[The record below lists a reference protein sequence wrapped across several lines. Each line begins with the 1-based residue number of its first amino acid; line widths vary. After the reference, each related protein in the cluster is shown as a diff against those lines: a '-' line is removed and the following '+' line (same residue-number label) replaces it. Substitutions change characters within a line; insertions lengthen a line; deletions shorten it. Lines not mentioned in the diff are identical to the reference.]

1 MLKSEVL
8 DFRTKTIYNVSYFE
22 DDTIDTVR
30 NTIASAMNTH
40 PDRLFILVSLNF
52 NNDYY
57 QKDPRRWED
66 LFDRMSYGGTKVL
79 KEAFQE
85 YQLQYRSPQTDIA
98 FGSYDRTEWMMKP
111 DSLAEFHSPTR
122 DFYELRIF
130 GVEDVKS
137 YVLPLEFNPALVSKI
152 PAAKLPQP
160 LITTLVSTLYDSSQ
174 IAKFVVIPYDASA
187 ENAQL
192 VYFPFL
198 RSTTPNFLSEESVA
212 ILEKN
217 KKLLSDL
224 LAYKV
229 YQPRSLNIRYARF
242 HTKFVETD
250 FGNAVRTRFEQIF
263 YGMTLSEEVPYIG
276 FFTGKGE
283 DMRHKFYVDNPKKG
297 KIPFLDMGIWKRWD
311 SRRPPRNIPT
321 LILYRGSAKD
331 VYDRIAITE
340 LDITM
345 TFYRDETSSQDL
357 EKFKKEGLEWLKQF
371 DALSSFINK
380 NDIDSQRWKVQ
391 ELELHLN
398 YYNILEKID
407 DRRMNCISFLF
418 TQPDPK
424 EAKFNFLRTD
434 RTNYGISPVE
444 VKVLQMMRDG
454 DIKPTVL
461 AQELSISVE
470 KAKLI
475 IQDVQNKLD
484 TDPNIEDRAFR
495 NYPSVEIQEKKIVV
509 KFVAEI
515 GRIVKY
521 ASLLRYIVG
530 MNDSKLD
537 AICPKRMETVK
548 IDVGT
553 APKESVE
560 VDEQTKQ
567 QFGDLFGFLEEDE
580 QEAAIPVEKTEEK
593 KSRQLALAKTER
605 SKYSYFNERLKKFDP
620 ATFEPN
626 VEDFQYTKKCEYK
639 KQPIILSQKDLDA
652 IDGEYYDPR
661 TYLPESKMLETKE
674 PDGLIVCP
682 EYWCMHDQ
690 IVLTEDQLEKED
702 GELKCPVCG
711 RKLRVTDTEDPRE
724 YSVIQRKE
732 GFVYPHFS
740 DYESPKNKRLTPC
753 CLKTARKEKAGDD
766 VPDKYYVNREN
777 IVGLKELRLAFLSK
791 DLIKSLQINETY
803 ELLLGPVKRLNNGM
817 SGFFRIG
824 IGRPSE
830 TIPEILDLKTKIPSP
845 LESVET
851 ILKCSFLRTWKRP
864 NNSHLQEID
873 NALKKI
879 PPYTSDETVRSNLAH
894 IISGIHSAYQ
904 KKELS
909 ILEELEYVCLFLQ
922 CDIFRIHT
930 NANTLGCI
938 FYSPIVRPR
947 SRGIVILQTEKS
959 IDLLC
964 HVTRLPRGFQYKGNV
979 FESPF
984 KKETYVI
991 LEKLRTKACNT
1002 KMPSLSTALTI
1013 ARDVLA
1019 MSGKDDFQVI
1029 LDPFG
1034 RGQSFFIPNHMF
1046 IPFQP
1051 SIVPDMSQPK
1061 ILGYSN
1067 VPTESFPPHNK
1078 VLEYLEI
1085 AKTYNEGY
1093 KFEEDLYNSDGN
1105 RVEVLLESGLRIPVL
1120 PERGAPKESLEV
1132 IDTTNQVGES
1142 QLVFGKES
1150 TELVRD
1156 YKNTSYASE
1165 IYEFLL
1171 YELTFDLQEDE
1182 LKLRRALSEDYPK
1195 QSQVEPLL
1203 QKWFEAKVEMTQATK
1218 PIQFVS
1224 KIRKPCGQFKS
1235 ENTCGGNLC
1244 AWDGK
1249 TCKVEVKN
1257 TVRKDNL
1264 FHRILT
1270 TLLENSKIRDM
1281 ILDGR
1286 TTPFFSTVL
1295 YLEMPNELIA
1305 TDLDIVDI
1313 LV

>member
-1 MLKSEVL
+1 
-8 DFRTKTIYNVSYFE
+8 
-22 DDTIDTVR
+22 
-30 NTIASAMNTH
+30 
-40 PDRLFILVSLNF
+40 
-52 NNDYY
+52 
-57 QKDPRRWED
+57 
-66 LFDRMSYGGTKVL
+66 
-79 KEAFQE
+79 
-85 YQLQYRSPQTDIA
+85 
-98 FGSYDRTEWMMKP
+98 
-111 DSLAEFHSPTR
+111 
-122 DFYELRIF
+122 
-130 GVEDVKS
+130 
-137 YVLPLEFNPALVSKI
+137 
-152 PAAKLPQP
+152 
-160 LITTLVSTLYDSSQ
+160 
-174 IAKFVVIPYDASA
+174 
-187 ENAQL
+187 
-192 VYFPFL
+192 
-198 RSTTPNFLSEESVA
+198 
-212 ILEKN
+212 
-217 KKLLSDL
+217 
-224 LAYKV
+224 
-229 YQPRSLNIRYARF
+229 
-242 HTKFVETD
+242 
-250 FGNAVRTRFEQIF
+250 
-263 YGMTLSEEVPYIG
+263 
-276 FFTGKGE
+276 
-283 DMRHKFYVDNPKKG
+283 
-297 KIPFLDMGIWKRWD
+297 
-311 SRRPPRNIPT
+311 
-321 LILYRGSAKD
+321 
-331 VYDRIAITE
+331 
-340 LDITM
+340 
-345 TFYRDETSSQDL
+345 
-357 EKFKKEGLEWLKQF
+357 
-371 DALSSFINK
+371 
-380 NDIDSQRWKVQ
+380 
-391 ELELHLN
+391 
-398 YYNILEKID
+398 
-407 DRRMNCISFLF
+407 
-418 TQPDPK
+418 
-424 EAKFNFLRTD
+424 
-434 RTNYGISPVE
+434 
-444 VKVLQMMRDG
+444 
-454 DIKPTVL
+454 
-461 AQELSISVE
+461 
-470 KAKLI
+470 
-475 IQDVQNKLD
+475 
-484 TDPNIEDRAFR
+484 
-495 NYPSVEIQEKKIVV
+495 
-509 KFVAEI
+509 
-515 GRIVKY
+515 
-521 ASLLRYIVG
+521 
-530 MNDSKLD
+530 
-537 AICPKRMETVK
+537 
-548 IDVGT
+548 
-553 APKESVE
+553 
-560 VDEQTKQ
+560 
-567 QFGDLFGFLEEDE
+567 
-580 QEAAIPVEKTEEK
+580 
-593 KSRQLALAKTER
+593 
-605 SKYSYFNERLKKFDP
+605 
-620 ATFEPN
+620 
-626 VEDFQYTKKCEYK
+626 
-639 KQPIILSQKDLDA
+639 
-652 IDGEYYDPR
+652 
-661 TYLPESKMLETKE
+661 
-674 PDGLIVCP
+674 
-682 EYWCMHDQ
+682 
-690 IVLTEDQLEKED
+690 
-702 GELKCPVCG
+702 
-711 RKLRVTDTEDPRE
+711 
-724 YSVIQRKE
+724 
-732 GFVYPHFS
+732 
-740 DYESPKNKRLTPC
+740 
-753 CLKTARKEKAGDD
+753 
-766 VPDKYYVNREN
+766 
-777 IVGLKELRLAFLSK
+777 
-791 DLIKSLQINETY
+791 
-803 ELLLGPVKRLNNGM
+803 
-817 SGFFRIG
+817 
-824 IGRPSE
+824 
-830 TIPEILDLKTKIPSP
+830 
-845 LESVET
+845 
-851 ILKCSFLRTWKRP
+851 
-864 NNSHLQEID
+864 
-873 NALKKI
+873 
-879 PPYTSDETVRSNLAH
+879 
-894 IISGIHSAYQ
+894 
-904 KKELS
+904 
-909 ILEELEYVCLFLQ
+909 
-922 CDIFRIHT
+922 
-930 NANTLGCI
+930 LGCI